1 MRIAQSSM
9 QLSSLHYAESRHEIS
24 ERLSMWTGRRPQ
36 PRPQSNDAGVHDQV
50 ALSDAGKAQAGK
62 VHDTKSADDQFS
74 GDLYVSLIKQLVE
87 ALTGR
92 RIHVFDPSSLQQDD
106 SPPAQEA
113 PPQGADQA
121 EQPQAGFGLEYDYH
135 EVKEEKELTQFSAQG
150 EIHTADGQ
158 VLNFDLSLTMARAY
172 REETS
177 VSLRAGDAVRSKDPL
192 VVNFGGTAAQLTD
205 SKFSFDLNA
214 DGTKDQ
220 VSMATGGSGFLALD
234 RNGNGKVDDGSELF
248 GPSTGNGFSELA
260 TLDSDHNGWIDEGDP
275 VFASLK
281 LWRVDAS
288 GASQLMGLKDVN
300 VGAINLAAIGTPFSI
315 KDARNR
321 LQGDVRATSVY
332 AGENGQ
338 VGTVQQVDLSV

>member
-36 PRPQSNDAGVHDQV
+36 PSGSGVHDQV
-50 ALSDAGKAQAGK
+50 ALSDAGKTRSGQVRNREA
-62 VHDTKSADDQFS
+62 ADDPFS

-92 RIHVFDPSSLQQDD
+92 HIQVFDPSSLQQGDQ
-106 SPPAQEA
+106 PAAPEA
-113 PPQGADQA
+113 PPQGADQNA
-121 EQPQAGFGLEYDYH
+121 PQQAGFGLEYDYH

-150 EIHTADGQ
+150 EIRTADGK

-172 REETS
+172 REESS

-205 SKFSFDLNA
+205 SKFSFDLDA

-220 VSMATGGSGFLALD
+220 VSLATGGSGFLALD
-234 RNGNGKVDDGSELF
+234 RNGNGNVDDGSELF

-260 TLDSDHNGWIDEGDP
+260 TLDTDHNGWIDEGDP

-281 LWRVDAS
+281 VWRVDAS

-300 VGAINLAAIGTPFSI
+300 VGAISLAAIGTPFSI
-315 KDARNR
+315 KDAQNR
-321 LQGDVRATSVY
+321 LQGEVRATGVY
-332 AGENGQ
+332 AGEDGQ
-338 VGTVQQVDLSV
+338 VGTVQQVDLAV

>member
-1 MRIAQSSM
+1 
-9 QLSSLHYAESRHEIS
+9 
-24 ERLSMWTGRRPQ
+24 
-36 PRPQSNDAGVHDQV
+36 
-50 ALSDAGKAQAGK
+50 
-62 VHDTKSADDQFS
+62 
-74 GDLYVSLIKQLVE
+74 
-87 ALTGR
+87 
-92 RIHVFDPSSLQQDD
+92 
-106 SPPAQEA
+106 
-113 PPQGADQA
+113 
-121 EQPQAGFGLEYDYH
+121 
-135 EVKEEKELTQFSAQG
+135 
-150 EIHTADGQ
+150 
-158 VLNFDLSLTMARAY
+158 MARAY